1 VKDYAI
7 SCTFVFFGSVLCSF
21 AQPPSSVDPNVSLQV
36 AIASDKREFHVGET
50 IPLHLAYSSAV
61 KDRYQLNR
69 AQYDRSGRMDY
80 EQFCG
85 TTCGS
90 FDSGEIS

>member
-1 VKDYAI
+1 
-7 SCTFVFFGSVLCSF
+7 
-21 AQPPSSVDPNVSLQV
+21 VDPNVSLQV

-69 AQYDRSGRMDY
+69 APMTAADAWIMSSSVVPRAELIVFYTPSVPAINELDHDLSRGAAPLY
-80 EQFCG
+80 
-85 TTCGS
+85 
-90 FDSGEIS
+90 